1 MIKIPLSYR
10 IIKNQNISSKEDI
23 SPIDTKFELPPEEKP
38 EIEEDISTVD
48 LEKIRQEIK
57 DEIWKSQIAEI
68 QREKQKILTQAMEE
82 ANTIREQ
89 AQNLGYEAGF
99 KEGTEKGYE
108 KAIRDAQE
116 EAEEI
121 KNKAKELIVQ
131 SEEYIEEYLEENRK
145 NIIQLAATMAE
156 SIVHETIDTS
166 SEKLLLL
173 IKPILQQFNKG
184 KNIIITCDPE
194 NEDYLKSRLEEL
206 KSINN
211 DVNFV
216 VLKDSSL
223 EKNGCIIENEQQV
236 LDLQISKQ
244 IHNILKDIKD
254 ME

>member
-23 SPIDTKFELPPEEKP
+23 SPIDTKFELPLEEKP

-57 DEIWKSQIAEI
+57 DEIWKSQMGEI

>member
-1 MIKIPLSYR
+1 MG
-10 IIKNQNISSKEDI
+10 
-23 SPIDTKFELPPEEKP
+23 
-38 EIEEDISTVD
+38 
-48 LEKIRQEIK
+48 
-57 DEIWKSQIAEI
+57 EI